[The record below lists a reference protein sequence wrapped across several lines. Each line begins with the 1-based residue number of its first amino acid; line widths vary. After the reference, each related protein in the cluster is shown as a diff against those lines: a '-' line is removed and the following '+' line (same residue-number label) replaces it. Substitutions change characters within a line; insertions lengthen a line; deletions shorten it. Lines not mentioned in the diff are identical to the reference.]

1 MELTIILSAEDTERL
16 YQLKEHH
23 GRDCQTFNEYAKELL
38 ELEIYRLW
46 RELPRGDQ
54 AL

>member
-1 MELTIILSAEDTERL
+1 MEITITLSAEDTERL

-23 GRDCQTFNEYAKELL
+23 GRDSLTFNEYAKELL
-38 ELEIYRLW
+38 ELEIFKLW